1 MPYDQNGQPFDYS
14 EPPSLEQTTQ
24 EVREMR
30 FAVGIVVSLLIALA
44 GFVVAGVWIWRA
56 M

>member
-1 MPYDQNGQPFDYS
+1 MPYDQNGQPYDYS

-24 EVREMR
+24 EIREMR
-30 FAVGIVVSLLIALA
+30 FAVGLVVSLLIAA
-44 GFVVAGVWIWRA
+44 FVVAGVWMWRA